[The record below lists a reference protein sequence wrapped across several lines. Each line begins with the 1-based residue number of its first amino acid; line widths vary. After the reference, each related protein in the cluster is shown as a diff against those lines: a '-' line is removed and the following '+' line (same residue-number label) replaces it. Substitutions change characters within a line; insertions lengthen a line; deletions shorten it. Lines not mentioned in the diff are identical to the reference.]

1 LIPRN
6 LVLTNIQCAD
16 ITFADPSEVAEVNQS
31 NCFNSSEIQF
41 TQIYA
46 TTSLTAGAPRTLA
59 TASKAAWVPL
69 AVALVT
75 GLLW

>member
-1 LIPRN
+1 MLAQHGSP
-6 LVLTNIQCAD
+6 LFSCVD
-16 ITFADPSEVAEVNQS
+16 ITFADPSEVAEVNKA
-31 NCFNSSEIQF
+31 NCFNSTDITF

-46 TTSLTAGAPRTLA
+46 TTSLTAGAPRALTA
-59 TASKAAWVPL
+59 ASKAAWVPL